1 MNLSPQSST
10 KVWKYQKI
18 SLNIWPIDLTVK
30 YQSDKPL
37 LCPNCDQIIECRSS
51 GWGIR
56 ALICEH
62 IDNTVI
68 LLKTFSQGKCQ
79 QNIFNFSILV
89 VSEKKMDNPWKV
101 ESLQDL
107 TFICCPECAYR
118 SKDEST
124 FQDHALQNHV
134 LSATFFHEG

>member
-1 MNLSPQSST
+1 MLVPSHL
-10 KVWKYQKI
+10 QKSENSKKI
-18 SLNIWPIDLTVK
+18 NLNIWPIDLTVK

-37 LCPNCDQIIECRSS
+37 LSPNCDQIIEFRSS

-79 QNIFNFSILV
+79 QNFFNFSILV
-89 VSEKKMDNPWKV
+89 ISEEEEWITHGK
-101 ESLQDL
+101 
-107 TFICCPECAYR
+107 
-118 SKDEST
+118 
-124 FQDHALQNHV
+124 
-134 LSATFFHEG
+134 